1 MACRISNCE
10 INRWIWSASVRGK
23 GDPSIAVSRH
33 KRGYWCHT
41 PQGSVSDAQT
51 ERNRTPLRNL
61 TPVSF
66 KLHSIRKAFTQLL
79 KLPPC
84 TIHQY
89 ITEVH
94 DTLTASP
101 IIPAAQTRCF
111 ISTPAPLSLSAEGQG
126 RETWVGRT
134 KLAIMSGMI
143 MAVLHSDP
151 SAPSFKFSVMMGL
164 NYFFFF
170 LSPALEKKRVINFGG
185 YPREKWPIWV
195 KSNSFKW
202 TSSVGLLRN
211 KIKIFYQRDAIA
223 DRLQSPVK

>member
-33 KRGYWCHT
+33 KREYWCHT

-66 KLHSIRKAFTQLL
+66 KLHGIRKAFTQLS

-94 DTLTASP
+94 DTSTASP

-164 NYFFFF
+164 NFFFFF
-170 LSPALEKKRVINFGG
+170 LSPALEKNESLTSADTHEKNDPFESKVIA
-185 YPREKWPIWV
+185 
-195 KSNSFKW
+195 SNEPAVSD
-202 TSSVGLLRN
+202 
-211 KIKIFYQRDAIA
+211 YYAIRSKYFISETPSLTGCRA
-223 DRLQSPVK
+223 L